1 MTKKEIKAKLLSYG
15 IEVTLRPR
23 KATLLELL
31 ERVEKE
37 HKAGRLTSKVTH
49 MDDIYYA
56 CCDTEG
62 NIYQDPPIEK
72 VMEWLTLVGCT
83 VFFGFLLLGV
93 INFYTDIAIPASCR
107 IISNVYN
114 DIWNSIICLV
124 SREKVQLKFYIRS
137 GMIWKGSKRY
147 G

>member
-62 NIYQDPPIEK
+62 NIYQDKPIEK
-72 VMEWLTLVGCT
+72 IMEWLTLAGCT
-83 VFFGFLLLGV
+83 IFFGFLLLGV
-93 INFYTDIAIPASCR
+93 INFYTDIAIPH
-107 IISNVYN
+107 
-114 DIWNSIICLV
+114 LV
-124 SREKVQLKFYIRS
+124 GLLAMFI
-137 GMIWKGSKRY
+137 MIFGIPLYVWYLERKYK
-147 G
+147 